1 MITTLSFD
9 GFSISK
15 AVSFGPRMISHYKVV
30 SYNSSI
36 SIIFYREVPVTVCEN
51 GHRLVGL
58 TVHTLIHLQEWA
70 GTGGPWWLSCYGKAP
85 LLLSRSST
93 SSTTPQKWEVPVV
106 DKDCPLLLFRRS
118 SLNRW
123 CLKMRGGTQDQW
135 SCHCWSTTAYS
146 SSQSQACLF
155 RS

>member
-58 TVHTLIHLQEWA
+58 TVHTLIHVSVP
-70 GTGGPWWLSCYGKAP
+70 TGMSWDWKTMMTFMLWEGSSPSVPQFHKLYHSTEMRSA
-85 LLLSRSST
+85 SR
-93 SSTTPQKWEVPVV
+93 
-106 DKDCPLLLFRRS
+106 
-118 SLNRW
+118 
-123 CLKMRGGTQDQW
+123 
-135 SCHCWSTTAYS
+135 
-146 SSQSQACLF
+146 
-155 RS
+155 